1 MTLFNQKIFFYEI
14 VQTYLAR
21 EMMTMGNT
29 LQDQFLKMG
38 LVDKK
43 QVNTLKK
50 AQHKQK
56 ASNKESINEGKIQA
70 QQALAAKK
78 EHSRL
83 LNQKKNEELKEQETA
98 AQIRQLIDSNRVSMA
113 AGETPYNFIDDNKIK
128 RLLLNK
134 ETIEQLSGGSLA
146 IVRQAGE
153 YLIVPAEIALKVQ
166 KFNRKLVVVFH
177 TQRTPHSA
185 DHEDPYAE
193 FQVPE
198 DLIW

>member
-1 MTLFNQKIFFYEI
+1 
-14 VQTYLAR
+14 
-21 EMMTMGNT
+21 MGST
-29 LQDQFLKMG
+29 LQDQFLKIG

-56 ASNKESINEGKIQA
+56 SAQGKKETANDGKIQA
-70 QQALAAKK
+70 QQALVEKK
-78 EHSRL
+78 ERSRQ
-83 LNQKKNEELKEQETA
+83 LNLKKNEESKERETA

-177 TQRTPHSA
+177 TRQNIPSA

>member
-1 MTLFNQKIFFYEI
+1 
-14 VQTYLAR
+14 
-21 EMMTMGNT
+21 MGST

-43 QVNTLKK
+43 QINTVKK

-56 ASNKESINEGKIQA
+56 TEPGRKGGPDEGKIQA
-70 QQALAAKK
+70 QQALAEKK
-78 EHSRL
+78 HRSRL

-98 AQIRQLIDSNRVSMA
+98 AQIRQLIESNRVSA
-113 AGETPYNFIDDNKIK
+113 AGETPYNFTDNKKIK
-128 RLLLNK
+128 RLFLPK
-134 ETIEQLSGGSLA
+134 EIAEGLSRGDFA

-153 YLIVPAEIALKVQ
+153 YQIVPAKVAEKVQ
-166 KFNRKLVVVFH
+166 KFNRNLVVVFH
-177 TQRTPHSA
+177 TPAPAPDQ
-185 DHEDPYAE
+185 DDPYAE

>member
-1 MTLFNQKIFFYEI
+1 
-14 VQTYLAR
+14 
-21 EMMTMGNT
+21 MGST

-43 QVNTLKK
+43 QANTVKK
-50 AQHKQK
+50 AIHKQK
-56 ASNKESINEGKIQA
+56 AEQGKKGSINEGKIQA
-70 QQALAAKK
+70 QQALIARK
-78 EHSRL
+78 ERCRL
-83 LNQKKNEELKEQETA
+83 LNDKKNEELKEQETA

-113 AGETPYNFIDDNKIK
+113 GGETPYNFTDSNKIK
-128 RLLLNK
+128 RIFLKK
-134 ETIEQLSGGSLA
+134 EMIERLSRGTLA

-153 YLIVPAEIALKVQ
+153 YQIVPAGVALKVQ

-177 TQRTPHSA
+177 AQGKNPSTDQ
-185 DHEDPYAE
+185 EDPYAE

>member
-1 MTLFNQKIFFYEI
+1 
-14 VQTYLAR
+14 
-21 EMMTMGNT
+21 MGST

-43 QVNTLKK
+43 QVNSVKK

-56 ASNKESINEGKIQA
+56 AEQGKKESINEGKIQA
-70 QQALAAKK
+70 QQALVARK

-83 LNQKKNEELKEQETA
+83 LNHQKNEELKEQETA

-113 AGETPYNFIDDNKIK
+113 GGETPYNFTDNNKIK
-128 RLLLNK
+128 RLFLNK
-134 ETIEQLSGGSLA
+134 ETIEGLSRGTLA

-153 YLIVPAEIALKVQ
+153 YQIVPAGVALKVQ

-177 TQRTPHSA
+177 SQKKNPSPP
-185 DHEDPYAE
+185 DQEDPYAE

>member
-1 MTLFNQKIFFYEI
+1 
-14 VQTYLAR
+14 
-21 EMMTMGNT
+21 MGST

-56 ASNKESINEGKIQA
+56 ADHSKKESINEGKIQA

-78 EHSRL
+78 ERSRL
-83 LNQKKNEELKEQETA
+83 LNHKKNEESKKQETA

-113 AGETPYNFIDDNKIK
+113 GGENPYNFTDNNKIK
-128 RLLLNK
+128 RLFLKK
-134 ETIEQLSGGSLA
+134 ETIEQLSGGTLA

-153 YLIVPAEIALKVQ
+153 YQIVPAGIALKVQ

-177 TQRTPHSA
+177 TQQKPLSA